1 MRLDEVVRILVV
13 DDDPDAAD
21 LYRKLLGE
29 KMPVE
34 VVRAGD
40 AATARER
47 LSDSDFDLVTVD
59 YGLPDDTGLV
69 LLEDIV
75 EGEDN
80 PPVIVITDQGDV
92 HLATR
97 SFDLGAAGY
106 VVKDYTLPR
115 TLARSIENA
124 LADAALRRASD
135 VLNRENAF
143 TSIAVNALEEI
154 FFVLDLEGCFT
165 SWNKRLKEITGLTD
179 RELHLMDSA
188 RVFTRDD
195 AQRLLDQV
203 NSLGAD
209 ERAVIRI
216 RVNDKEGGR
225 VPYEL
230 TAVTLKDAEGVPV
243 GICAIG
249 REVGWSQKV
258 RRTQMVSAEQRSGV
272 AELTGDVI
280 ARVDYDGRFIY
291 LSDTA
296 CAFWGKPREELLGHD
311 YTEFIHPEDLD
322 RSLKTGMHALK
333 TGNMIRGFVDRHDT
347 PRGWRYIEW
356 NAVPVFDESGAYT
369 GFQFTGRDVT
379 DKVLSEQFLLQ
390 VNRELDAYAHTIS
403 HDLKGP
409 LSAIML
415 AADTL
420 RVLVDN
426 PDLEMVPDGKLQ
438 EMARIIHSHTA
449 HAGTLVENLL
459 ILAESGQVPVQ
470 VEEVDVAEVVQG
482 VLERMAADV
491 SEKRVTVILSN
502 NLGRISGNRAQISQI
517 FSNLIRNAI
526 KHNDNPAPIV
536 EVTYLGVEEDCH
548 RYVVRD
554 NGPGVPEEHMDDIF
568 KLFYKGANGGVGIGL
583 ATVDKIVK
591 VYDGFVRV
599 YNDDGA
605 CFEFS
610 LRDIRRKGSS
620 VISDQGEPNS
630 IRPKE

>member
-1 MRLDEVVRILVV
+1 MGVEETVRPDDVVRILVV

-21 LYRKLLGE
+21 LYRRLLAE

-34 VVRAGD
+34 IVRAGD

-47 LSDSDFDLVTVD
+47 LSNSNFDLVTVD
-59 YGLPDDTGLV
+59 YSLPDEAGLP

-75 EGEDN
+75 DGEDN

-97 SFDLGAAGY
+97 SYDLGAAGY

-115 TLARSIENA
+115 TLARTIEKA
-124 LADAALRRASD
+124 LADAALKRATNM
-135 VLNRENAF
+135 LNRENAF
-143 TSIAVNALEEI
+143 TGLAVNALEEI
-154 FFVLDLEGCFT
+154 FFVLDPEGRFT
-165 SWNKRLKEITGLTD
+165 SWNRRLKEITGLTD

-188 RVFTRDD
+188 RVFTREDTR
-195 AQRLLDQV
+195 RLLDDV
-203 NSLGAD
+203 NSLGSD
-209 ERAVIRI
+209 ERSVIRL
-216 RVNDKEGGR
+216 RVYDREGRR

-230 TAVTLKDAEGVPV
+230 TAVMLNDTGGAAV

-258 RRTQMVSAEQRSGV
+258 HRGSQVSPEQRAGV

-280 ARVDYDGRFIY
+280 ARVDYDGRFTY
-291 LSDTA
+291 LSDAA
-296 CAFWGKPREELLGHD
+296 CAFWGKPRQELLGHD

-356 NAVPVFDESGAYT
+356 NAVPVFDDSEAYT

-379 DKVLSEQFLLQ
+379 DKVQAEQFLIR
-390 VNRELDAYAHTIS
+390 VNRELDAYAHTVS

-420 RVLVDN
+420 RIIAEN
-426 PDLEMVPDGKLQ
+426 PDLEMDEDGSLQ

-459 ILAESGQVPVQ
+459 VLAESGQVPFE
-470 VEEVDVAEVVQG
+470 VEEIEIADVVQG
-482 VLERMAADV
+482 VLERMAAEI
-491 SEKRVTVILSN
+491 SKKRATVILSN
-502 NLGRISGNRAQISQI
+502 DLGRISGNRVQITQV
-517 FSNLIRNAI
+517 FSNLIGNAVQ
-526 KHNDNPAPIV
+526 HNDNPAPMV
-536 EVTYLGVEEDCH
+536 EVTYLGVEEGCH

-554 NGPGVPEEHMDDIF
+554 NGPGVPEGRIDDIF
-568 KLFYKGANGGVGIGL
+568 KLFHKGADGGVGVGL

-610 LRDIRRKGSS
+610 LKDIHRRDSS
-620 VISDQGEPNS
+620 L
-630 IRPKE
+630 